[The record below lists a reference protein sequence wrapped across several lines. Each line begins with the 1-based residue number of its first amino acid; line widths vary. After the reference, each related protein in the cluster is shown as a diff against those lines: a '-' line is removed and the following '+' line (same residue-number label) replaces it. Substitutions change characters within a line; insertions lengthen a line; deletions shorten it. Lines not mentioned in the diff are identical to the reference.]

1 MLILVYNIIREMYNL
16 SQVENLLTFLHLE
29 VK

>member
-16 SQVENLLTFLHLE
+16 LQVENLLTFLHLE

>member
-1 MLILVYNIIREMYNL
+1 MLILLYNIIREMYNL
-16 SQVENLLTFLHLE
+16 LQVENLLTFLHLE